1 MNKQEVEFS
10 LSLHKLLK
18 NLTLSSEKSFDPKEN
33 VESLMINLEETDEYF
48 HKLVFYIWIF
58 VEFKI
63 NKLFSYTIFFV
74 SRI

>member
-18 NLTLSSEKSFDPKEN
+18 NLTLSTEKSFDPKEN

-48 HKLVFYIWIF
+48 HKLVFYI
-58 VEFKI
+58 
-63 NKLFSYTIFFV
+63 
-74 SRI
+74 